1 MKTEFEMS
9 MVSELT
15 FFLGLQIRT
24 PMSITTKL
32 RKDTSRKDVEQKF
45 YRSMIGS
52 LLRLTVSHPNISS
65 SVGACDKY

>member
-1 MKTEFEMS
+1 
-9 MVSELT
+9 
-15 FFLGLQIRT
+15 
-24 PMSITTKL
+24 MSITTKL

-52 LLRLTVSHPNISS
+52 LLRLIVSRPNISS

>member
-52 LLRLTVSHPNISS
+52 LLHLTVSRPNISS